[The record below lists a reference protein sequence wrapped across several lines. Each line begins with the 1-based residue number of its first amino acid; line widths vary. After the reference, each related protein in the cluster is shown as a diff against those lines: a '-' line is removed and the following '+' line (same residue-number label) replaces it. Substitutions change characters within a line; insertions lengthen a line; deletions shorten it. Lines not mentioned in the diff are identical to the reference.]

1 MPAMTRVRRVPEN
14 RRAAKNV
21 RGRIIAVVCTG
32 LLCTPLTGCGNDGAA
47 TADASTA
54 SASTLESGPPTSASA
69 SPPEP
74 TPTVSDVPTPTETP
88 TEEPAPTVTSDEP
101 VSADSSDASALWG
114 KAYSGTAGVSVDIY
128 DYCSTDGSRRL
139 AGSRTY
145 SMNSTLNLSRPRTGG
160 GETES
165 NPFSMLFAAG
175 NPSQPGAVSFW
186 SSSVSTTSSQDL
198 AGNPR
203 DPNLLLTYWN
213 IGWSDGELD
222 ARLTDPHA
230 QQAIVLNLLN
240 WPGLLV
246 ACRSDLGQM
255 PGGFPHAL
263 AAGTTFA
270 GRLDGS
276 GASLTA
282 EGSTVDGVVAFRFTF
297 DGTAS

>member
-1 MPAMTRVRRVPEN
+1 MSKT
-14 RRAAKNV
+14 V
-21 RGRIIAVVCTG
+21 RGRAVALICTG
-32 LLCTPLTGCGNDGAA
+32 LLCASLTGCGNDGAA

-54 SASTLESGPPTSASA
+54 SASTLASSPPTSASA
-69 SPPEP
+69 SAPEP
-74 TPTVSDVPTPTETP
+74 TPTVSEVPTPTETP
-88 TEEPAPTVTSDEP
+88 TEEPATTATSDEP
-101 VSADSSDASALWG
+101 VSADSSEASALWG
-114 KAYSGTAGVSVDIY
+114 KAYSGTASVSVDIY

-139 AGSRTY
+139 ADSRTY

-186 SSSVSTTSSQDL
+186 SSSVSPTSGQDL

-213 IGWSDGELD
+213 IDWSDGELD
-222 ARLTDPHA
+222 ARLTDPHT
-230 QQAIVLNLLN
+230 QQAVVLNLLN
-240 WPGLLV
+240 WPSLLV
-246 ACRSDLGQM
+246 ACRSDLGQL

-276 GASLTA
+276 GASLSA
-282 EGSTVDGVVAFRFTF
+282 EGSTVDGAVAFRFKF

>member
-1 MPAMTRVRRVPEN
+1 MTRVRSVPGI
-14 RRAAKNV
+14 V
-21 RGRIIAVVCTG
+21 RGRLTAMVCAG
-32 LLCTPLTGCGNDGAA
+32 LLSASLAGCGHGGSP

-54 SASTLESGPPTSASA
+54 SAGTLASAAPSSAAA
-69 SPPEP
+69 SPPEA
-74 TPTVSDVPTPTETP
+74 TPSVTDVATPTETP
-88 TEEPAPTVTSDEP
+88 TPEEATTAVSQETVPAGGSG
-101 VSADSSDASALWG
+101 ASALWG
-114 KAYSGTAGVSVDIY
+114 KAYSGTASISVDVY
-128 DYCSTDGSRRL
+128 DYCSTDGSRHL
-139 AGSRTY
+139 AGSQTY
-145 SMNSTLNLSRPRTGG
+145 SMNSTLNLGRPESGG
-160 GETES
+160 DQTES

-175 NPSQPGAVSFW
+175 YASQAGAVSFR
-186 SSSVSTTSSQDL
+186 SSSVSTVSSQDL
-198 AGNPR
+198 AGNYR

-230 QQAIVLNLLN
+230 REAVVLNLLN

-263 AAGTTFA
+263 AAGTTFT
-270 GRLDGS
+270 GRLDSS

-282 EGSTVDGVVAFRFTF
+282 EGSTTDGAVAFKFTF

>member
-1 MPAMTRVRRVPEN
+1 
-14 RRAAKNV
+14 
-21 RGRIIAVVCTG
+21 
-32 LLCTPLTGCGNDGAA
+32 
-47 TADASTA
+47 
-54 SASTLESGPPTSASA
+54 
-69 SPPEP
+69 
-74 TPTVSDVPTPTETP
+74 
-88 TEEPAPTVTSDEP
+88 
-101 VSADSSDASALWG
+101 
-114 KAYSGTAGVSVDIY
+114 
-128 DYCSTDGSRRL
+128 
-139 AGSRTY
+139 
-145 SMNSTLNLSRPRTGG
+145 MNSTLNLSRPRTGG

-230 QQAIVLNLLN
+230 QQAVVLNLLN
-240 WPGLLV
+240 WPSLLV

-282 EGSTVDGVVAFRFTF
+282 EGSTVDGAVAFRFKF
-297 DGTAS
+297 DGTPS

>member
-1 MPAMTRVRRVPEN
+1 MSE
-14 RRAAKNV
+14 NV
-21 RGRIIAVVCTG
+21 RGRAVAVVCAG
-32 LLCTPLTGCGNDGAA
+32 LLCASLTGCGNDGAS

-54 SASTLESGPPTSASA
+54 SAGTLESGPPASASA
-69 SPPEP
+69 SVPEP
-74 TPTVSDVPTPTETP
+74 TPTVSDTPTLAETP
-88 TEEPAPTVTSDEP
+88 TEEAVTAATSDEA
-101 VSADSSDASALWG
+101 VSAGDSGASALWG
-114 KAYSGTAGVSVDIY
+114 TAYSGTASVSVDIY

-139 AGSRTY
+139 ADSRTY
-145 SMNSTLNLSRPRTGG
+145 SMNSMLDLSRPRTGG

-175 NPSQPGAVSFW
+175 SPSQPGAVSFW

-230 QQAIVLNLLN
+230 RQAVVLNLLH
-240 WPGLLV
+240 WPSLLV

-263 AAGTTFA
+263 AAGTTFT

-282 EGSTVDGVVAFRFTF
+282 EGSTVDGTVAFRFKF
-297 DGTAS
+297 DGTPS